1 MNKKRPIPKWLIVI
15 IVIWAFFALNIIL
28 TVLRN
33 ISSPAPATQNETT
46 TETSSEVPEE
56 EKPTVAKL
64 NDILDSLNI
73 KYEDLNICQDDSD
86 KPQYIIRYLS
96 DDTFWNEKAFVIDN
110 ISNYVKIC
118 AEAYQIDDIN
128 KIELI
133 IYCKMTDARGN
144 EDEDLAFD
152 MCMLKDNYD
161 KYNWKNLEYSKI
173 NYDALKSDCEELYI
187 HPSISKNVNFDDLYY
202 K

>member
-1 MNKKRPIPKWLIVI
+1 MNRKSFLFEKWWFWLFIAI
-15 IVIWAFFALNIIL
+15 IVFLIAFGARSKPDVKSLEKM
-28 TVLRN
+28 
-33 ISSPAPATQNETT
+33 P
-46 TETSSEVPEE
+46 TEVASEVPEE
-56 EKPTVAKL
+56 EKTTIAKL

-73 KYEDLNICQDDSD
+73 KYEDLDIYQDDPD

-144 EDEDLAFD
+144 EDENLAFD

-173 NYDALKSDCEELYI
+173 NYDVLKSDCEELYI
-187 HPSISKNVNFDDLYY
+187 HPGISKNVNFDDLYY